1 MDLTY
6 LLDSLNEDAFGSKFK
21 KLNEALCG
29 LIQDFSL
36 VGFYTLCVED
46 KDSMT
51 KLQQVIDKAGGF
63 VFGGLTEG
71 NESIMLTAM
80 KSGYHE
86 DVSDVQ
92 ERWME
97 NDYEYE

>member
-1 MDLTY
+1 MDLSY
-6 LLDSLNEDAFGSKFK
+6 LQQALDEDAFGSKYK
-21 KLNEALCG
+21 KLNAALCD
-29 LIQDFSL
+29 LIEDFSL

-46 KDSMT
+46 KTSMT

-63 VFGGLTEG
+63 IFGGLTEG
-71 NESIMLTAM
+71 NESIMLSAM

-92 ERWME
+92 EKWIDR
-97 NDYEYE
+97 DD